1 MDLGLQVHTLI
12 NPSVEQFREAQQA
25 VQPNLLYLQG
35 QQLENAEIGSL
46 VWGDTDLS
54 DPQTFSSLISPPFPA
69 IVSSK
74 LLNRYIAC
82 IHCCNFLSFNFYSTG
97 ENEMHNCTL
106 IYSFIL
112 RLQKGSS
119 A

>member
-1 MDLGLQVHTLI
+1 MQVHTLI

-35 QQLENAEIGSL
+35 QQLDNEIGSL

-54 DPQTFSSLISPPFPA
+54 DLQTFSSLISPPFPT

-74 LLNRYIAC
+74 LLLNVYIAC
-82 IHCCNFLSFNFYSTG
+82 IHRCNFLFISFFSTG
-97 ENEMHNCTL
+97 ENEMHKCTL
-106 IYSFIL
+106 N
-112 RLQKGSS
+112 
-119 A
+119 

>member
-1 MDLGLQVHTLI
+1 MQVHMLI

-54 DPQTFSSLISPPFPA
+54 DPQTFSSLISPPFPT

-74 LLNRYIAC
+74 LLLNVYIAC
-82 IHCCNFLSFNFYSTG
+82 IHRCNFLFISFFSTG
-97 ENEMHNCTL
+97 ENEMHKCTL
-106 IYSFIL
+106 N
-112 RLQKGSS
+112 
-119 A
+119 

>member
-1 MDLGLQVHTLI
+1 MLI

-54 DPQTFSSLISPPFPA
+54 DPQTFSSLISPPFPT
-69 IVSSK
+69 IVYLEVPVGEKFAQSLHSK
-74 LLNRYIAC
+74 VSLIKV
-82 IHCCNFLSFNFYSTG
+82 FTSFQEVGSYSTFVRVSL
-97 ENEMHNCTL
+97 ET
-106 IYSFIL
+106 S
-112 RLQKGSS
+112 
-119 A
+119 